1 MESETSGDSTRR
13 SNACF
18 RSALVYCQTQTLAPA
33 VSIRRPPCPRG
44 SVIPFD
50 AVPTHPTAEVVPV
63 ASANIAITIHIQF
76 RRIAVF
82 VSRFQP
88 ALIGVYFGRLVR
100 VTVHIPPSLQD
111 TTVPASGCDH
121 VEHRPLVN
129 AFFGSA
135 NTPLTRMRRSKAKTC
150 FFIYSASGLLVEQ
163 SRCHGGQHVDTV
175 KL

>member
-13 SNACF
+13 SSACF

-50 AVPTHPTAEVVPV
+50 PVSTHPAAEVVPV

-100 VTVHIPPSLQD
+100 VTVHIPPY
-111 TTVPASGCDH
+111 TTVPARYD
-121 VEHRPLVN
+121 RPCKRL
-129 AFFGSA
+129 
-135 NTPLTRMRRSKAKTC
+135 RSC
-150 FFIYSASGLLVEQ
+150 RASSPCECIFRQ
-163 SRCHGGQHVDTV
+163 RKYAAD
-175 KL
+175 KNEKE